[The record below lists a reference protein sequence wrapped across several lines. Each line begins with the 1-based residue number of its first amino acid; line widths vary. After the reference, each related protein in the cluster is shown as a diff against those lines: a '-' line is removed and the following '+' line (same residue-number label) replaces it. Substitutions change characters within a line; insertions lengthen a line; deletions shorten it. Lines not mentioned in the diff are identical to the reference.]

1 MVLAVKGLALAANM
15 KSAKHAKRTVGF
27 NILEK
32 ISSKRSLLES
42 SIRKNLLKLLWEFPN
57 SEKLFPKL
65 GTRGEG
71 WYPFK
76 Y

>member
-1 MVLAVKGLALAANM
+1 MLLELTVKGVALAANM

-42 SIRKNLLKLLWEFPN
+42 FYPQESVEVTWEFPN

-71 WYPFK
+71 
-76 Y
+76 